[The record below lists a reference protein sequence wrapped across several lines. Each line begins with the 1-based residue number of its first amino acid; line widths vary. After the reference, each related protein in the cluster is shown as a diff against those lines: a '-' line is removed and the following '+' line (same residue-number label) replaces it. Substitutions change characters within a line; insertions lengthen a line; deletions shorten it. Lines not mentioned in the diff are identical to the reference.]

1 MLEEHIVRLRE
12 ELNREREER
21 NYFQL
26 ERDKINSFWEVT
38 VRKQEEVEAELKKV
52 DKDMEE
58 AEARH
63 QLDVKVYKQK
73 IKHLQHEHLNVIT
86 ELKSDSLAASEVLEK
101 EQEQL
106 EAELRKTIRVDIQEL
121 NIEQFD
127 KELELKHNEEMTARR
142 NHLEKLLTETTA
154 LCEKRMH
161 VLQQDLDKVTKS
173 QISDRESNWDSHI
186 AALTKDHSKIYSNT
200 EEFVAAMNTDADEL
214 TRFKDRVHEAKK
226 ERKSKQLELVN
237 FLWDNKHLAEHISKI
252 KEESDKI
259 AMKLKHCL
267 ENKDVVEK
275 LKRKSLKDLKSE
287 HEILEQKFSK
297 LQLERDELC
306 KAFTESAEEE
316 QHKDMEVE
324 KKLQALT
331 ESLEKTEAQLSVVLS
346 ASNTDRTALSLITKK
361 IEANIDSR
369 NTAIKIL
376 QHKIN
381 LISTAIRCLLLNIE
395 AKEMPLCNS
404 P

>member
-1 MLEEHIVRLRE
+1 QPPKKKVEAGKKPAKPRTPTLINGLTKDEMSKEQLEEHIVRLRE

-121 NIEQFD
+121 NIEHA
-127 KELELKHNEEMTARR
+127 KRELLFCVTAGV
-142 NHLEKLLTETTA
+142 ETTA

-161 VLQQDLDKVTKS
+161 VLQQDLDNVTKS
-173 QISDRESNWDSHI
+173 QISDRESHWDSHI

-200 EEFVAAMNTDADEL
+200 EEFVAAMNTD
-214 TRFKDRVHEAKK
+214 
-226 ERKSKQLELVN
+226 
-237 FLWDNKHLAEHISKI
+237 
-252 KEESDKI
+252 
-259 AMKLKHCL
+259 
-267 ENKDVVEK
+267 

-331 ESLEKTEAQLSVVLS
+331 ESQERTEAQLSVVLS

-361 IEANIDSR
+361 IEVVFYNLLYHCTFKIHCHRPDITI
-369 NTAIKIL
+369 NTPEYCFLPLTAPGKAL
-376 QHKIN
+376 
-381 LISTAIRCLLLNIE
+381 STNQIFLHH
-395 AKEMPLCNS
+395 MQ
-404 P
+404 

>member
-1 MLEEHIVRLRE
+1 QPPKKKVEAGKKPAKPRTPTLINGLTKDEMSKEQLEEHIVRLRE

-127 KELELKHNEEMTARR
+127 KELELVCSTKRLLFCVTAGV
-142 NHLEKLLTETTA
+142 ETTA

-161 VLQQDLDKVTKS
+161 VLQQDLDNVTKS
-173 QISDRESNWDSHI
+173 QISDRESHWDSHI

-214 TRFKDRVHEAKK
+214 TRF
-226 ERKSKQLELVN
+226 
-237 FLWDNKHLAEHISKI
+237 
-252 KEESDKI
+252 
-259 AMKLKHCL
+259 
-267 ENKDVVEK
+267 K

-331 ESLEKTEAQLSVVLS
+331 ESQERTEAQLSVVLS

-381 LISTAIRCLLLNIE
+381 LISTVSSLFA
-395 AKEMPLCNS
+395 S
-404 P
+404 

>member
-1 MLEEHIVRLRE
+1 QPPKKKVEAGKKPAKPRTPTLINGLTKDEMSKEQLEEHIVRLRE

-127 KELELKHNEEMTARR
+127 KELELVCSTKRVSLYT
-142 NHLEKLLTETTA
+142 NHR
-154 LCEKRMH
+154 CH
-161 VLQQDLDKVTKS
+161 
-173 QISDRESNWDSHI
+173 
-186 AALTKDHSKIYSNT
+186 AAGVHWKDTLYSN
-200 EEFVAAMNTDADEL
+200 
-214 TRFKDRVHEAKK
+214 AKK
-226 ERKSKQLELVN
+226 EQKSKQLELVN

-267 ENKDVVEK
+267 ENKVIL

-331 ESLEKTEAQLSVVLS
+331 ESQERTEAQLSVVLS

-361 IEANIDSR
+361 IEVV

-381 LISTAIRCLLLNIE
+381 LISTVSSLFA
-395 AKEMPLCNS
+395 S
-404 P
+404 